1 MDDYLIDGIEKQ
13 VPLLPETTDV
23 GTIDES
29 ASSLEDLVSP
39 PEIPRRPVHRESV
52 ESHGEQGIA
61 DDVPVIPKRP
71 VRKPSMEGVEEPDL
85 RRQVSQQSQPSVDD
99 EPLVRQSSIKSGKSY
114 AESEVDES
122 SQTSQTP
129 SAEEPF
135 IPSRPARK
143 SSVKIIP
150 EKDMESEIEP
160 IIPPRPM
167 RVSSIKSIP
176 EIEPES
182 EVEPTI
188 PPRPTRVSSIKS
200 IQDTSAE
207 RSEAEKESEP
217 FIPPRPTRKS
227 SIKSISD
234 TTAEPPE
241 VETESEPFIPPR
253 PTRKSSTK
261 SIENTTPEPAP
272 VIPQRAT
279 SSVKSFKSQH
289 SIEEESNP
297 AVDVH
302 QLMEPS
308 VDIPAIPHR
317 PKKVEPK
324 PVEPEETTLPIEKAP
339 TSPHQHPI
347 IPARPKKHEL
357 VESIVMQDDISKPE
371 EDSVQDVPVI
381 PRRPKASEE
390 PALRT
395 AGFAALMATP
405 VIPPRPSKSKVD
417 PALPKATL
425 DQTPEI
431 VQTGGGIYESAEEPN
446 HSKTRNQ
453 IETEDSLDIKH
464 STPKD
469 VPGTSV
475 PKEATTPASQI
486 QSEAVSAK
494 SRMKSPPIPARPQ
507 HKLAKQF
514 EQIMVKEKPAPPPRP
529 VKPVVGTSSR
539 FAGIRAQFAKD
550 LNERLAKPPP
560 PVQKKDYEEVHSMEE
575 KSEGIQEE
583 KKDVVV
589 GEKVG
594 DVRKGRARGPQRR
607 PPTVKPI
614 IPAGW
619 GVSVI
624 STVFE
629 QAVGGASGNVE
640 KELSVEGRLQEPHIE
655 NQGQI
660 ESSGMSEK
668 SKGQTQMGERIIES
682 ESGVKAV
689 LLEGDVIPGDNRV
702 EQVAEP
708 MKVEGDE
715 SDGGKG
721 VALSES
727 MEAKEIVPEVQHEKQ
742 SAMVGSPE
750 REEFEE

>member
-13 VPLLPETTDV
+13 VPLLPATTDI
-23 GTIDES
+23 GTIDELT
-29 ASSLEDLVSP
+29 SSPQELVSP
-39 PEIPRRPVHRESV
+39 PEIPRRPVPRESL
-52 ESHGEQGIA
+52 ESHGEQGTA
-61 DDVPVIPKRP
+61 DDIPVIPKRP
-71 VRKPSMEGVEEPDL
+71 VRKPSMEGVEEPGL
-85 RRQVSQQSQPSVDD
+85 RRQVSQRSQPSVDD
-99 EPLVRQSSIKSGKSY
+99 EPLVRQSSIKSGKSH
-114 AESEVDES
+114 AEIEIGEY
-122 SQTSQTP
+122 SQTP

-135 IPSRPARK
+135 IPPRPTRK
-143 SSVKIIP
+143 SNSKNIP
-150 EKDMESEIEP
+150 ERDMESEMEP

-167 RVSSIKSIP
+167 RVSSIKGIP
-176 EIEPES
+176 EIEPGS
-182 EVEPTI
+182 EVEPTV

-217 FIPPRPTRKS
+217 FIPPRSTRKS
-227 SIKSISD
+227 TTKSIPD

-253 PTRKSSTK
+253 PTRKSSIK
-261 SIENTTPEPAP
+261 SIPEITTPEPAP
-272 VIPQRAT
+272 IIPQRAT
-279 SSVKSFKSQH
+279 RKSSVKSFKSQN
-289 SIEEESNP
+289 SIEEESSP
-297 AVDVH
+297 AVDVD
-302 QLMEPS
+302 QPMEPS

-317 PKKVEPK
+317 PRKVELK
-324 PVEPEETTLPIEKAP
+324 SAELEESMLPIEKAP

-347 IPARPKKHEL
+347 IPARPKKHEPT
-357 VESIVMQDDISKPE
+357 ESVVMETGISKPE

-381 PRRPKASEE
+381 PRRPKVSEE

-395 AGFAALMATP
+395 AGLAALMATP
-405 VIPPRPSKSKVD
+405 AIPRRPAKSKAD
-417 PALPKATL
+417 PTLPKVTL

-431 VQTGGGIYESAEEPN
+431 AQTGSGIYESAEESN
-446 HSKTRNQ
+446 HSKTSTQ
-453 IETEDSLDIKH
+453 IETEDSLNIKH
-464 STPKD
+464 ATPKE
-469 VPGTSV
+469 VPGTSI
-475 PKEATTPASQI
+475 PKEATTPASEI
-486 QSEAVSAK
+486 QSGVISAK
-494 SRMKSPPIPARPQ
+494 SRVKSPPIPARPQ

-539 FAGIRAQFAKD
+539 FAGLRAQFAKD

-560 PVQKKDYEEVHSMEE
+560 PVQKKDDEEVHSMEE
-575 KSEGIQEE
+575 KREVVQQE
-583 KKDVVV
+583 KKDVV

-640 KELSVEGRLQEPHIE
+640 KELSVEGELQEPYIE

-668 SKGQTQMGERIIES
+668 SEGQTQMGERIIES
-682 ESGVKAV
+682 EGGVKAV

-702 EQVAEP
+702 EQEAEP
-708 MKVEGDE
+708 MKVEEDE

-721 VALSES
+721 VDLSES
-727 MEAKEIVPEVQHEKQ
+727 MGAEEIVPEVQHEKR
-742 SAMVGSPE
+742 SAMVENPE
-750 REEFEE
+750 REEF